1 MDMENGKIITLS
13 NGELH
18 SENHDKIVIPVIEE
32 QIQIGTRVM
41 ETGKV
46 NISKKVLTETYVAD
60 IPVSKEEVIVE
71 KKTINQFIDGDAPGM
86 RLDGDTT
93 VISIVKEVIV
103 KRLLLVE
110 EIHITKRRTEQ
121 TVPISEVLRKEE
133 VIITRQDLNDGAN
146 SQESI

>member
-1 MDMENGKIITLS
+1 MEDGK
-13 NGELH
+13 N
-18 SENHDKIVIPVIEE
+18 KIMIPVIEE
-32 QIQIGTRVM
+32 HIHIGTKTV

-46 NISKKVLTETYVAD
+46 NISKKVLTETYTAE

-71 KKTINQFIDGDAPGM
+71 KKTINQYIDGEAPGM

-93 VISIVKEVIV
+93 IIPIVREVIV

-121 TVPISEVLRKEE
+121 MIPVSEVLRKEV
-133 VIITRQDLNDGAN
+133 VIITRQDGAVSED
-146 SQESI
+146 SQGST

>member
-1 MDMENGKIITLS
+1 MEDGKTVTQTNNQLDNIENQNKII
-13 NGELH
+13 
-18 SENHDKIVIPVIEE
+18 IPVIEE
-32 QIQIGTRVM
+32 QIHIGTRTV

-46 NISKKVLTETYVAD
+46 NISKKVFTETYTAD

-71 KKTINQFIDGDAPGM
+71 KKTINQYIDGEAPGM

-93 VISIVKEVIV
+93 IIPVVKEVIV

-121 TVPISEVLRKEE
+121 TVPVSEVLRKEE
-133 VIITRQDLNDGAN
+133 VTIIRQDSAISGT
-146 SQESI
+146 SQE

>member
-1 MDMENGKIITLS
+1 MENGKILYQNNDQLNNAS
-13 NGELH
+13 NQE
-18 SENHDKIVIPVIEE
+18 KIVIPVIEE
-32 QIQIGTRVM
+32 HIQVGTKIV

-46 NISKKVLTETYVAD
+46 NISKKVLTESYTAD

-71 KKTINQFIDGDAPGM
+71 KKTINQYIDGEAPGM

-93 VISIVKEVIV
+93 IIPIVKEVIV

-121 TVPISEVLRKEE
+121 IIPVSEVLRKEE
-133 VIITRQDLNDGAN
+133 VTVTRHDGTRSEN
-146 SQESI
+146 SNEST

>member
-1 MDMENGKIITLS
+1 MENGKIIINLNDGLNT
-13 NGELH
+13 
-18 SENHDKIVIPVIEE
+18 ENHEKIVIPVIEE
-32 QIQIGTRVM
+32 HIQIGTKIM

-46 NISKKVLTETYVAD
+46 NISKKVLTETYTAD
-60 IPVSKEEVIVE
+60 IPVSKEEVMVE
-71 KKTINQFIDGDAPGM
+71 KKTINKYIDGEAPGM

-93 VISIVKEVIV
+93 IIPIVKEVIV

-121 TVPISEVLRKEE
+121 TVPVNEELRKEE
-133 VIITRQDLNDGAN
+133 VTVTRQDSTITAN

>member
-13 NGELH
+13 DGELH

-133 VIITRQDLNDGAN
+133 VTITRQDLNDGAN

>member
-1 MDMENGKIITLS
+1 MEDGK
-13 NGELH
+13 N
-18 SENHDKIVIPVIEE
+18 KIMIPVIEE
-32 QIQIGTRVM
+32 HIHIGTKTV

-46 NISKKVLTETYVAD
+46 NISKKVLTETYTAE

-71 KKTINQFIDGDAPGM
+71 KKTINQYIDGEAPGM

-93 VISIVKEVIV
+93 IIPIVREVIV

-121 TVPISEVLRKEE
+121 MIPVSEVLRKEE
-133 VIITRQDLNDGAN
+133 VIITRQDGAVSED
-146 SQESI
+146 SQGST